1 LKVAKRAVA
10 PPGWFPKRGEVC
22 LFDLDKKR
30 PAIIISSNALN
41 RHALDVCIVPIS
53 SVEHKNFTLR
63 PLLRAGE
70 GGLARES
77 WAKCDQVST
86 VGKARAEYPPL
97 GALTAV
103 SLERIGRAIKLAL
116 ELS

>member
-1 LKVAKRAVA
+1 VAKRNLA
-10 PPGWFPKRGEVC
+10 PAGWFPKRGDVC

-41 RHALDVCIVPIS
+41 RHALDVCIIPIS
-53 SVEHKNFTLR
+53 SIEHKNFTLR
-63 PLLRAGE
+63 PALRAGE

-86 VGKARAEYPPL
+86 VEKVRAEYPPL
-97 GALTAV
+97 GALSAE
-103 SLERIGRAIKLAL
+103 SMERIGQAISLAL